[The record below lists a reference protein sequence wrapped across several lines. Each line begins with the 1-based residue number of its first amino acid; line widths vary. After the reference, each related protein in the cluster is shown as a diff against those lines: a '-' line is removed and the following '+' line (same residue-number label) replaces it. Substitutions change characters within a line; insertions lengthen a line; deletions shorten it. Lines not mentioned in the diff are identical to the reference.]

1 MHFKTVLPILS
12 FDQFW
17 RVTGLSKT
25 QVQNWTNGRPLKV
38 RGSLADASGKG
49 SRNLYTLRDAYFF
62 VFLEELRQLDLS
74 HNGLQRV
81 LTAFER
87 NRVHLL
93 PGEKDYFDAKNTWL
107 VVGFTDRVS
116 ISYVEGSPKP
126 HEIRVLPEATVNDF
140 TDRGHRQFAVNI
152 AKIREE
158 VDARWEKLSR
168 KKGAQTL

>member
-1 MHFKTVLPILS
+1 MQFNTVMPILT

-17 RVTGLSKT
+17 RATGLRKS

-38 RGSLADASGKG
+38 RGTVADASGKG
-49 SRNLYTLRDAYFF
+49 SRNLYTLRDAYLF
-62 VFLEELRQLDLS
+62 VFLEELRKLDLS

-87 NRVHLL
+87 NRLHRL
-93 PGEKDYFDAKNTWL
+93 PGEKDYFDPENMWL
-107 VVGFTDRVS
+107 VIGFTDRVW
-116 ISYVEGSPKP
+116 ITPAEGSSKP
-126 HEIRVLPEATVNDF
+126 AEIRALPKATVNDF

-168 KKGAQTL
+168 KKEAQTA